1 MGKSFEKSTT
11 QTSETVVVL
20 VNKCLRSPHSILQID
35 WKLLKEIIS
44 HYVCAPELL
53 LQRGL

>member
-20 VNKCLRSPHSILQID
+20 VNKCLRSPHSILQMSKAANKRD
-35 WKLLKEIIS
+35 LL
-44 HYVCAPELL
+44 
-53 LQRGL
+53 